1 MILRFPVRFP
11 SDCRSGSLV
20 LLSVIFVL
28 LAAGCREPGPNAEE
42 LREATQEMVAAA
54 QNITSRKSEVA
65 VRPEMAQAADGSGP
79 VRVADHLEIPLDR
92 AAQAPSMQKALDA
105 VARRHGLTRL
115 GGSVSDGA
123 FAFEYGVGERHTH
136 SIRLDVPTAAQPPK
150 QEPTTRSGSGKAL
163 LAVIIDDLG
172 YDRAAADAVL
182 ALRSPLTV
190 AVLPNHPLSTEIAEA
205 AHRRGIQVML
215 HLPMEAESGH
225 EEKGAKV
232 ESVELRPGME
242 AGEVDAIVTRMLA
255 TVPNAVGVNNHQ
267 GSRATADPAL
277 MDEVM
282 RALAARHLFFIDSR
296 TTAATV
302 AYDTAERDGVRAA
315 WRKVFLDDVVTR
327 PAILKQLRLAARD
340 AQKQGWAIAI
350 GHPHPATIAALAE
363 SLPHLESQGI
373 RLVLASD
380 VTH

>member
-1 MILRFPVRFP
+1 
-11 SDCRSGSLV
+11 
-20 LLSVIFVL
+20 VIFVFL
-28 LAAGCREPGPNAEE
+28 TAGCRTPGPNAEE

-54 QNITSRKSEVA
+54 QNITSRKSEVT
-65 VRPEMAQAADGSGP
+65 VRPEMGQAADGSGP
-79 VRVADHLEIPLDR
+79 VRVADHLEIALDK
-92 AAQAPSMQKALDA
+92 AAQASPVQKALDA
-105 VARRHGLTRL
+105 VARRHGLVRL
-115 GGSVSDGA
+115 GGRTSDGA
-123 FAFEYGVGERHTH
+123 LEFDYGIGTRHTH
-136 SIRLDVPTAAQPPK
+136 SVQLEVPTEAVQPKPGTA
-150 QEPTTRSGSGKAL
+150 PRAPSGKAL

-182 ALRSPLTV
+182 ALRFPLTV
-190 AVLPNHPLSTEIAEA
+190 AVLPNHPLSAGIAEQ
-205 AHRRGIQVML
+205 AHRRGDQVML

-225 EEKGAKV
+225 LEKGAPV
-232 ESVELRPGME
+232 ESVELRPGMD
-242 AGEVDAIVTRMLA
+242 AGEVDAIVSKMLA
-255 TVPNAVGVNNHQ
+255 TVPYAAGVNNHQ
-267 GSRATADPAL
+267 GSRATTDAAL
-277 MDEVM
+277 MDGVM

-315 WRKVFLDDVVTR
+315 WRKVFLDDVATR
-327 PAILKQLRLAARD
+327 PAVLQQLRLAVRD

-363 SLPHLESQGI
+363 YLPHLESQGV